1 MEDEAWPDSLLA
13 AETITGESSGELFT
27 TAESTDTQNPV
38 GVSASFSITW
48 GAALALLVL
57 VGAGLAIHSLLEG

>member
-1 MEDEAWPDSLLA
+1 
-13 AETITGESSGELFT
+13 T